1 MQQKTK
7 NFAES
12 YCLLNKSYY
21 FCIVLS
27 VTNIHANGK
36 NKVAQLKFKQYVT
49 DRIYTENPNLGNRGA
64 F

>member
-36 NKVAQLKFKQYVT
+36 KQGCT
-49 DRIYTENPNLGNRGA
+49 IKI
-64 F
+64 

>member
-21 FCIVLS
+21 FCSVLS
-27 VTNIHANGK
+27 VTNIHANSKKGYTIK
-36 NKVAQLKFKQYVT
+36 KFEQYVT
-49 DRIYTENPNLGNRGA
+49 ERIYNENPNLGNSRA

>member
-1 MQQKTK
+1 MQLKTK
-7 NFAES
+7 IIAES

-21 FCIVLS
+21 LCIVLS

-36 NKVAQLKFKQYVT
+36 KQGYTIKFRQYVT